1 MSLLNISKK
10 PISILKRSSI
20 SEVIKKLLEYNLSRL
35 IVVEDGKS
43 IGIITEKDVGLFLF
57 SETTRQ
63 GLDDISITK
72 IMKPILFVDE
82 SQSPEKSAKT
92 MIENGVSSLTIGS
105 DVELKGIFTK
115 TDLVKYYLNNISD
128 ENKIV
133 DYMTHDYINTHT
145 AAPLFKVVRKMLEK
159 KISRVIVKNQNEN
172 PVGVISFRNLFRI
185 SIELG
190 DVEEDLEYATLDQIR
205 KGFLSEEGFGNISL
219 ARDVMT
225 KGLITIKFN
234 QSLSDACK
242 LILENNVSGL
252 IVLDGNESIAGIIS
266 KTDIVK
272 ALASSK

>member
-10 PISILKRSSI
+10 PISILKKSSI
-20 SEVIKKLLEYNLSRL
+20 SEVIKKLLDYNLSRL
-35 IVVEDGKS
+35 IVVDAGKP
-43 IGIITEKDVGLFLF
+43 IGIITEKDIGLFLF

-63 GLDDISITK
+63 GLDDIPIAK

-92 MIENGVSSLTIGS
+92 MIENEVSSLTMGS
-105 DVELKGIFTK
+105 EKELKGIFTK
-115 TDLVKYYLNNISD
+115 TDLVKYYLNNLSD
-128 ENKIV
+128 ESKVV

-159 KISRVIVKNQNEN
+159 KVSRVIVKDQNEH

-190 DVEEDLEYATLDQIR
+190 DAEEDLEHTTLDQIR

-225 KGLITIKFN
+225 KGLVTIKFN
-234 QSLSDACK
+234 QSLSDACE

-252 IVLDGNESIAGIIS
+252 VVLDGNESIAGIIS

-272 ALASSK
+272 ALASLK

>member
-10 PISILKRSSI
+10 PISILKKSSI
-20 SEVIKKLLEYNLSRL
+20 SEVIKKLLDYNLSRL
-35 IVVEDGKS
+35 IVVDAGKP
-43 IGIITEKDVGLFLF
+43 IGIITEKDIGLFLF

-63 GLDDISITK
+63 GLDDIPITK
-72 IMKPILFVDE
+72 IMKPILFADE

-92 MIENGVSSLTIGS
+92 MIENEVSSLTIIS
-105 DVELKGIFTK
+105 EKELKGIFTK
-115 TDLVKYYLNNISD
+115 TDLVKYYLNNLSD
-128 ENKIV
+128 ESKVV

-159 KISRVIVKNQNEN
+159 KVSRVIVKDQNEH

-190 DVEEDLEYATLDQIR
+190 DAEEDLEHTTLDQIR

-225 KGLITIKFN
+225 KGLVTIKFN
-234 QSLSDACK
+234 QSLSDACE

-252 IVLDGNESIAGIIS
+252 VVLDGNESIAGIIS

-272 ALASSK
+272 ALASLK

>member
-1 MSLLNISKK
+1 M
-10 PISILKRSSI
+10 
-20 SEVIKKLLEYNLSRL
+20 LEYDLSRL
-35 IVVEDGKS
+35 VVVENGKS
-43 IGIITEKDVGLFLF
+43 IGIVTEKDIGLFLF
-57 SETTRQ
+57 SETARQ
-63 GLDDISITK
+63 GLDGIPLTK
-72 IMKPILFVDE
+72 VMKPLLFVDE

-92 MIENGVSSLTIGS
+92 MIVNGVSSLTLGS
-105 DVELKGIFTK
+105 DVDLKGIFTK

-128 ENKIV
+128 GSKVV
-133 DYMTHDYINTHT
+133 DYMTHDYVGTYA
-145 AAPLFKVVRKMLEK
+145 AAPLFKVVRKMLGK
-159 KISRVIVKNQNEN
+159 KVSRVIVKDQNEN
-172 PVGVISFRNLFRI
+172 PAGVISFRNLFRI
-185 SIELG
+185 SVELG
-190 DVEEDLEYATLDQIR
+190 DEEEDSEHNTLDQMR

-252 IVLDGNESIAGIIS
+252 AVLDGNGSIAGIIS

>member
-10 PISILKRSSI
+10 PISILKKSSI
-20 SEVIKKLLEYNLSRL
+20 SEVIKKLLDYNLSRL
-35 IVVEDGKS
+35 IVVDAGKP
-43 IGIITEKDVGLFLF
+43 IGIITEKDIGLFLF

-63 GLDDISITK
+63 GLDDIPITK

-92 MIENGVSSLTIGS
+92 MIENEVSSLTMGS
-105 DVELKGIFTK
+105 EKELKGIFTK
-115 TDLVKYYLNNISD
+115 TDLVKYYLNNLSD
-128 ENKIV
+128 ESKVV

-159 KISRVIVKNQNEN
+159 KVSRVIVKDQNEH

-190 DVEEDLEYATLDQIR
+190 DAEEDLEHTTLDQIR

-234 QSLSDACK
+234 QSLSDACE

-252 IVLDGNESIAGIIS
+252 VVLDGNESIAGIIS

-272 ALASSK
+272 ALASLK

>member
-1 MSLLNISKK
+1 MQTKDIVKK
-10 PISILKRSSI
+10 PISILKKSSI
-20 SEVIKKLLEYNLSRL
+20 SETIKKLLEYNLSRL
-35 IVVEDGKS
+35 IVVEDGKP
-43 IGIITEKDVGLFLF
+43 IGIVTEKDIGLFLF
-57 SETTRQ
+57 SETTRL
-63 GLDDISITK
+63 GLDDIPITK

-92 MIENGVSSLTIGS
+92 MIQNGVSSLVIGS
-105 DVELKGIFTK
+105 DTELKGIFTK
-115 TDLVKYYLNNISD
+115 TDLVKYYLNNVSD
-128 ENKIV
+128 ENKVV
-133 DYMTHDYINTHT
+133 DYMTHDYIKTYT

-159 KISRVIVKNQNEN
+159 KVSRVIVKDQNEI

-190 DVEEDLEYATLDQIR
+190 DEGGDSEHTTFDQIR

-234 QSLSDACK
+234 QSLSDACE

-252 IVLDGNESIAGIIS
+252 VVLDRNESIAGIIS
-266 KTDIVK
+266 KTDVVK
-272 ALASSK
+272 ALAFLK

>member
-35 IVVEDGKS
+35 IVVEGGNP
-43 IGIITEKDVGLFLF
+43 IGIITEKDIGLFLF

-190 DVEEDLEYATLDQIR
+190 DDEDSEYTTLDQIR

-234 QSLSDACK
+234 RSLSDACK

-252 IVLDGNESIAGIIS
+252 VVLDGNESIAGIIS

>member
-10 PISILKRSSI
+10 PISILKRSNI

-35 IVVEDGKS
+35 IVVEDGKP
-43 IGIITEKDVGLFLF
+43 IGIITEKDIGLFLF

-63 GLDDISITK
+63 GLDDIPITK
-72 IMKPILFVDE
+72 LMKPILFVDE

-115 TDLVKYYLNNISD
+115 TDLVNFYLNNFSD

-172 PVGVISFRNLFRI
+172 PVGMISFRNLFRI

-190 DVEEDLEYATLDQIR
+190 DEEDSEHTTLDQIR

-252 IVLDGNESIAGIIS
+252 VVLDGNESIAGIIS

>member
-1 MSLLNISKK
+1 MPVSDISNR
-10 PISILKRSSI
+10 PISILKNSSI
-20 SEVIKKLLEYNLSRL
+20 SEVIKKLLDHNLSRL
-35 IVVEDGKS
+35 IVMEDGKN

-57 SETTRQ
+57 SETTNQ
-63 GLDDISITK
+63 GLNNISITK

-82 SQSPEKSAKT
+82 LQSPEKSAKT
-92 MIENGVSSLTIGS
+92 MIEKGISSLAIGS

-115 TDLVKYYLNNISD
+115 TDLVKYYLNSNSD
-128 ENKIV
+128 ESKVV

-159 KISRVIVKNQNEN
+159 KVSRVIVKDQNEN
-172 PVGVISFRNLFRI
+172 PVGIISFRDLFRI

-190 DVEEDLEYATLDQIR
+190 SDDDSNFAISDQIR

-234 QSLSDACK
+234 QRLSDACK

-252 IVLDGNESIAGIIS
+252 IVLDGNESIAGIIT
-266 KTDIVK
+266 KTDITK
-272 ALASSK
+272 AIAK

>member
-35 IVVEDGKS
+35 IVVEDGKF

-63 GLDDISITK
+63 GLDGISITK

-128 ENKIV
+128 EKRIV

-159 KISRVIVKNQNEN
+159 KISRVIVKDQNER

-190 DVEEDLEYATLDQIR
+190 DVEEDLEYTTLEKIR

-252 IVLDGNESIAGIIS
+252 VVLDGNESIAGIIS

-272 ALASSK
+272 ALSSSK

>member
-10 PISILKRSSI
+10 PISILKKSSI
-20 SEVIKKLLEYNLSRL
+20 SEVIKKLLDYNLSRL
-35 IVVEDGKS
+35 IVVDAGKP
-43 IGIITEKDVGLFLF
+43 IGIITEKDIGLFLF

-63 GLDDISITK
+63 GLDDIPITK

-92 MIENGVSSLTIGS
+92 MIENEVSSLTIGS
-105 DVELKGIFTK
+105 EKELNGIFTK
-115 TDLVKYYLNNISD
+115 TDLVKYYLNNLSD
-128 ENKIV
+128 ESKVV

-159 KISRVIVKNQNEN
+159 KVSRVIVKDQNEH

-190 DVEEDLEYATLDQIR
+190 DAEEDLEHTTLDQIR

-225 KGLITIKFN
+225 KGLVTIKFN
-234 QSLSDACK
+234 QSLSDACE

-252 IVLDGNESIAGIIS
+252 VVLDGNESIAGIIS

-272 ALASSK
+272 ALASLK

>member
-10 PISILKRSSI
+10 PISISKKSSI
-20 SEVIKKLLEYNLSRL
+20 SEVIEKLLDYNLSRL
-35 IVVEDGKS
+35 IVVDAGKP
-43 IGIITEKDVGLFLF
+43 IGIITEKDIGLFLF

-63 GLDDISITK
+63 GLDDIPITK

-92 MIENGVSSLTIGS
+92 MIENEVSSLTVGS
-105 DVELKGIFTK
+105 EKELKGIFTK
-115 TDLVKYYLNNISD
+115 TDLVKYYLNNLSD
-128 ENKIV
+128 ESKVV

-145 AAPLFKVVRKMLEK
+145 AAPLFKAVRKMLEK
-159 KISRVIVKNQNEN
+159 KVSRVIVKDQNEH

-190 DVEEDLEYATLDQIR
+190 DAEEDLEHTTLDQIQ

-225 KGLITIKFN
+225 KGLVTIKFN
-234 QSLSDACK
+234 QSLSDACE
-242 LILENNVSGL
+242 LILENNISGL
-252 IVLDGNESIAGIIS
+252 VVLDGNESIAGIIS

-272 ALASSK
+272 ALASLK

>member
-10 PISILKRSSI
+10 PISILKKSSI
-20 SEVIKKLLEYNLSRL
+20 SEVIKKLLDYNLSRL
-35 IVVEDGKS
+35 IVVDTGKPL
-43 IGIITEKDVGLFLF
+43 GIITEKDIGLFLF
-57 SETTRQ
+57 SETTGQ
-63 GLDDISITK
+63 GLDYIPITK

-92 MIENGVSSLTIGS
+92 MIENEVSSLTIGS
-105 DVELKGIFTK
+105 EKELKGIFTK
-115 TDLVKYYLNNISD
+115 TDLVKYYLNNFSD
-128 ENKIV
+128 ESKVV

-159 KISRVIVKNQNEN
+159 KVSRVIVKDQNEH

-190 DVEEDLEYATLDQIR
+190 DEEEDLEHATLDQIR

-225 KGLITIKFN
+225 KGLVTIKFN
-234 QSLSDACK
+234 QSLSDACE

-252 IVLDGNESIAGIIS
+252 VVLDGNESIAGIIS

-272 ALASSK
+272 ALASLK

>member
-10 PISILKRSSI
+10 PISILKKSSI
-20 SEVIKKLLEYNLSRL
+20 SEVIKKLLDYNLSRL
-35 IVVEDGKS
+35 IVVDAGKP
-43 IGIITEKDVGLFLF
+43 IGIITEKDIGLFLF

-63 GLDDISITK
+63 GLDDIPITK

-92 MIENGVSSLTIGS
+92 MIENEVSSLTMGS
-105 DVELKGIFTK
+105 EKELKGIFTK
-115 TDLVKYYLNNISD
+115 TDLVKYYLNNLSD
-128 ENKIV
+128 ESKVV

-159 KISRVIVKNQNEN
+159 KVSRVIVKDQNEH

-190 DVEEDLEYATLDQIR
+190 DAEEDLEHTTLDQIR

-225 KGLITIKFN
+225 KGLVTIKFN
-234 QSLSDACK
+234 QSLSDACE

-252 IVLDGNESIAGIIS
+252 VVLDGNESIAGIIS

-272 ALASSK
+272 ALASLK

>member
-1 MSLLNISKK
+1 
-10 PISILKRSSI
+10 
-20 SEVIKKLLEYNLSRL
+20 
-35 IVVEDGKS
+35 
-43 IGIITEKDVGLFLF
+43 
-57 SETTRQ
+57 
-63 GLDDISITK
+63 
-72 IMKPILFVDE
+72 MKPILFVDE

-92 MIENGVSSLTIGS
+92 MIENEVSSLTMGS
-105 DVELKGIFTK
+105 EKELKGIFTK
-115 TDLVKYYLNNISD
+115 TDLVKYYLNNLSD
-128 ENKIV
+128 ESKVV

-159 KISRVIVKNQNEN
+159 KVSRVIVKDQNEH

-190 DVEEDLEYATLDQIR
+190 DAEEDLEHTTLDQIR

-225 KGLITIKFN
+225 KGLVTIKFN
-234 QSLSDACK
+234 QSLSDACE

-252 IVLDGNESIAGIIS
+252 VVLDGNESIAGIIS

-272 ALASSK
+272 ALASLK

>member
-1 MSLLNISKK
+1 MSLLDISKK

-35 IVVEDGKS
+35 IVVEDGKP
-43 IGIITEKDVGLFLF
+43 IGIITEKDIGLFLF

-63 GLDDISITK
+63 GLDDIPITK
-72 IMKPILFVDE
+72 IMRPILFVDE

-92 MIENGVSSLTIGS
+92 MIENEVSSLAMGS
-105 DVELKGIFTK
+105 DTELKGIFTK
-115 TDLVKYYLNNISD
+115 TDLVKYYLNSISN
-128 ENKIV
+128 ENKVV

-159 KISRVIVKNQNEN
+159 KVSRVIVKDQNEH

-190 DVEEDLEYATLDQIR
+190 DAEEDLEHTTLDQIR

-234 QSLSDACK
+234 QSLSDACG

-252 IVLDGNESIAGIIS
+252 VVLDGNESIAGIIS